1 MGMNMQKGRKK
12 KSAPIRDMPKAKIQ
26 MQALQRQ
33 IRQEVL
39 SQADLSRD
47 ICDEAILE
55 IIDKAIIA
63 KGRESYISLGD
74 KHNLRTEIF
83 NAIRRLDILQEL
95 LEDEEVTEIMIN
107 GPKDI
112 FIEKRGCIHR
122 WGKEFESREKLEDVI
137 QQIVS
142 KANRII
148 NESTPIVDVRLA
160 DGSRV
165 NVVLPPV
172 AINGPIVTIR
182 RFPQNPITVSELIKI
197 GSLTE
202 EAAGFLKNLVQAR
215 YNILISGGTGAGK
228 TTFLN
233 ALSNY
238 IPSDERIITIEDS
251 AELQIQNI
259 PNLVRMEVRNA
270 NTEGKNEVSIRALIK
285 SALRMRPDR
294 IIVGE
299 VRDESAI
306 DMIQA
311 MCTGHDGSLS
321 TGHANG
327 PADMLARLETLVL
340 MGMDIPLAAVRS
352 QIASAIDIVIQLGRL
367 RDKSR
372 RTLSISEVTGVK
384 EGAIVLNP
392 LYEFEE
398 EGMTEQGTVKGSLK
412 RTQNVMHMT
421 QKLERAG
428 MLV

>member
-1 MGMNMQKGRKK
+1 
-12 KSAPIRDMPKAKIQ
+12 MPKERTLIKS
-26 MQALQRQ
+26 LRRQ
-33 IRQEVL
+33 IREDVL
-39 SQADLSRD
+39 LQADMASD
-47 ICDEAILE
+47 ISDEAILD
-55 IIDKAIIA
+55 IIDRAIIA
-63 KGRESYISLGD
+63 KGRENYISLQE

-95 LEDEEVTEIMIN
+95 LEDEEITEIMVN
-107 GPKDI
+107 GPGDI
-112 FIEKRGCIHR
+112 FIEKKGRICR
-122 WGKEFESREKLEDVI
+122 WEKEFESREKLEDVI

-142 KANRII
+142 KVNRMI
-148 NESTPIVDVRLA
+148 NETNPIADVRLE

-182 RFPQNPITVSELIKI
+182 RFPQNPITVSELVQI

-202 EAAGFLKNLVQAR
+202 ESADFLKKLVQAR
-215 YNILISGGTGAGK
+215 YNIFISGGTGAGK

-233 ALSNY
+233 ALSGY
-238 IPSDERIITIEDS
+238 IPSDERIITVEDS

-259 PNLVRMEVRNA
+259 PNLVRLEVRNA
-270 NTEGKNEVSIRALIK
+270 NTEGKNEINIRALIK

-299 VRDESAI
+299 VRDEAAI

-327 PADMLARLETLVL
+327 PEDMLARLETLVL
-340 MGMDIPLAAVRS
+340 MGMDIPLAAVRN
-352 QIASAIDIVIQLGRL
+352 QIASAVDIIIQLGRL

-372 RTLSISEVTGVK
+372 RTLSISEVTGVQA
-384 EGAIVLNP
+384 GVIVLNP
-392 LYEFEE
+392 LYEFVE
-398 EGMTEQGTVKGSLK
+398 EGVSGEGMVEGKLK
-412 RTQNVMHMT
+412 RTQNAMQMT

-428 MLV
+428 VSL

>member
-1 MGMNMQKGRKK
+1 MQKSRKK

-26 MQALQRQ
+26 MQALQKQ
-33 IRQEVL
+33 IREDVL
-39 SQADLSRD
+39 SRADLSQD

-63 KGRESYISLGD
+63 KGRESYISLED

-95 LEDEEVTEIMIN
+95 LEDKEITEIMIN

-112 FIEKRGCIHR
+112 FIEKKGCIQR
-122 WGKEFESREKLEDVI
+122 WEKEFESKEKLEDVI

-148 NESTPIVDVRLA
+148 NESTPIVDVRLE

-182 RFPQNPITVSELIKI
+182 RFPQNPITVSELIAI

-202 EAAGFLKNLVQAR
+202 EAAAFLKSLVQAR

-311 MCTGHDGSLS
+311 MNTGHDGSLS

-327 PADMLARLETLVL
+327 PSEMLARLETLVL

-372 RTLSISEVTGVK
+372 RTLSISEVTGV
-384 EGAIVLNP
+384 EQGVIVLNP

-398 EGMTEQGTVKGSLK
+398 EGMTEKGTVKGSLK
-412 RTQNVMHMT
+412 RTQNAMCMT

-428 MLV
+428 VFL